1 MVWEGNGYDMG
12 YIEMDKMSMG
22 ERGGESMIM
31 LIVNDFR
38 FHRHRAVAVVLG
50 PSRFMRLT
58 V

>member
-1 MVWEGNGYDMG
+1 MVWEGNDYDMG

-22 ERGGESMIM
+22 ERGESMVM
-31 LIVNDFR
+31 SIVNHFR

-58 V
+58 A